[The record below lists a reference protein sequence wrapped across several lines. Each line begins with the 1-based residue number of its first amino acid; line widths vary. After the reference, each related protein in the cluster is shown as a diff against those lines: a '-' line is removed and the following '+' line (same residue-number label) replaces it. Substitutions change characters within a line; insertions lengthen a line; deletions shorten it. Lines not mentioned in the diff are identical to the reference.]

1 LDRTF
6 SLFDFKYRIND
17 GYVDVYVVVDQ
28 NRTLIKRFEENV
40 WSVIGQLFTDK
51 VNQEIGGSLTF
62 AKNLNDIR
70 DAGDKPP
77 LEPLFEGINF
87 NAKVEIWNK
96 LQDIML
102 KIMESENVRDPPTM
116 AMGLL
121 NGGSLDLKFGS
132 INDIPEELRA
142 MMRSMSPVP
151 TAEMLFE

>member
-1 LDRTF
+1 MDRTF

-17 GYVDVYVVVDQ
+17 GFVDVYVIVDQ
-28 NRTLIKRFEENV
+28 NRTIIKRFEEQV

-96 LQDIML
+96 LQDIVL
-102 KIMESENVRDPPTM
+102 KILESDHVRDPTPIAM
-116 AMGLL
+116 ALL
-121 NGGSLDLKFGS
+121 SGGSFDLKFGS

-142 MMRSMSPVP
+142 IMRGMSPVP
-151 TAEMLFE
+151 TAELLFE